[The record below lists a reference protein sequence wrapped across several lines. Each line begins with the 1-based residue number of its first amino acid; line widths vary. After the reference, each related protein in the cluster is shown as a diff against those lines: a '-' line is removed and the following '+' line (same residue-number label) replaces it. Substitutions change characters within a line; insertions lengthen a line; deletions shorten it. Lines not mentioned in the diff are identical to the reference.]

1 MGFKSFI
8 TKTALRA
15 KGVSK
20 DEAERIAAE
29 LEAHPEIA
37 EAMKKLED
45 NKEVKAL
52 LEKIQKEIEEKTK
65 AGMNDMYASTLVMG
79 KYKAEMMKYREELA
93 PLMQLMMKK

>member
-29 LEAHPEIA
+29 LEAHPEIVD
-37 EAMKKLED
+37 AMKKLED
-45 NKEVKAL
+45 NKEVKASSR
-52 LEKIQKEIEEKTK
+52 KNSK
-65 AGMNDMYASTLVMG
+65 GDR
-79 KYKAEMMKYREELA
+79 RENKSRHE
-93 PLMQLMMKK
+93 